1 MTDVILRARKGG
13 AGVNADRDQ
22 DEGPADRRAARSVD
36 PQEVWALLQRGDARL
51 LDLRT
56 KVERRRYGAPP
67 GAIAVSLA
75 RHILKP
81 EGEGAIYL
89 CQHAVRSKATLRNGA
104 AEVAGGFVAWRLA
117 GLPVDRVE

>member
-1 MTDVILRARKGG
+1 M
-13 AGVNADRDQ
+13 NSDRDQ
-22 DEGPADRRAARSVD
+22 DEGLGDRRAPRSVD

-56 KVERRRYGAPP
+56 EFERRRYGAPP
-67 GAIAVSLA
+67 RAIAVSLA
-75 RHILKP
+75 HHILKP

-104 AEVAGGFVAWRLA
+104 AEVAGGFVAWRRT
-117 GLPVDRVE
+117 GLPVDHVE

>member
-1 MTDVILRARKGG
+1 
-13 AGVNADRDQ
+13 VNADRDQ
-22 DEGPADRRAARSVD
+22 VDGLGDRRAPRSVD
-36 PQEVWALLQRGDARL
+36 PQEVWALLQRGDAHL

-56 KVERRRYGAPP
+56 QVERRRYGAPP

-104 AEVAGGFVAWRLA
+104 AEVAGGFVAWRRA
-117 GLPVDRVE
+117 GLPVNRVE